1 MKKFSKLLVLTML
14 ISFGALSQSKLPP
27 LDKSPMDMSYLP
39 VNYPIM
45 KIQNIAQN
53 KPTEPLIARLIY
65 SRPQKNGR
73 IVFGELVEYG
83 QVWRLGANE
92 ATELELNRDVKVA
105 GNKVKRGRYTM
116 YAIPFTDKWTI
127 ILNKET
133 DIWGAFQYDQ
143 KKDILRVDV
152 RTEKQD
158 EITEAFTITFEKAT
172 GGGNM
177 ILAWD
182 DVKTI
187 LPFSY

>member
-1 MKKFSKLLVLTML
+1 
-14 ISFGALSQSKLPP
+14 
-27 LDKSPMDMSYLP
+27 
-39 VNYPIM
+39 M

>member
-1 MKKFSKLLVLTML
+1 
-14 ISFGALSQSKLPP
+14 
-27 LDKSPMDMSYLP
+27 
-39 VNYPIM
+39 
-45 KIQNIAQN
+45 
-53 KPTEPLIARLIY
+53 
-65 SRPQKNGR
+65 
-73 IVFGELVEYG
+73 
-83 QVWRLGANE
+83 
-92 ATELELNRDVKVA
+92 
-105 GNKVKRGRYTM
+105 M

-182 DVKTI
+182 DVKTV